1 MSRKNSDRE
10 LQRQPEAGE
19 DAPEQFS
26 LSHAEW
32 SLHVGPLPPPEQ
44 LAKYNMVVEGG
55 ADRIFT
61 IFEEQARHRM
71 GLEKT
76 HLDSGLRFRA
86 RGQAA
91 AFAIGIF
98 GLGVCLWLGLAGHD
112 WLAGTVGVA
121 DIAGL
126 AGLFIYGR
134 AEQKDERTKKA
145 QLMAGA
151 DPALPPRRGR

>member
-1 MSRKNSDRE
+1 MSRKNTERE
-10 LQRQPEAGE
+10 LQRQPDAGE
-19 DAPEQFS
+19 GTPDEIA
-26 LSHAEW
+26 LSRTEW

-44 LAKYNMVVEGG
+44 LAKYNMVVEDG

-71 GLEKT
+71 TLEKT

-112 WLAGTVGVA
+112 WLAGTVGVV

-134 AEQKDERTKKA
+134 AEQKDERAKKA
-145 QLMAGA
+145 QVMAGA
-151 DPALPPRRGR
+151 DPAMPTRRGC